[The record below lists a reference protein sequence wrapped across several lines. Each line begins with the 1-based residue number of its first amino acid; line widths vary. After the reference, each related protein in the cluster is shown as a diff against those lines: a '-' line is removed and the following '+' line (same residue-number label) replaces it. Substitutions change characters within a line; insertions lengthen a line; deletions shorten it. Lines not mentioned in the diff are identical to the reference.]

1 MLKNLYEYNVGNTPI
16 YKIENRNIY
25 LKMEKY
31 NLNGSIKDRTAYF
44 LIKDLIDKKLI
55 KNNTILIEST
65 SGNLGISLD
74 FFAKE
79 IEVKFRAIIDKTI
92 AKSKLKEFNKR
103 KIDYIY
109 APIKNYSNY
118 RTARIELA
126 KKLNKK
132 DNYIWTNQYD
142 NFANIKAHYQTTA
155 PEIYKQLNHKIDII
169 VVAMGTGGTI
179 CGLVKFFKKIN
190 STILICGVEPDGS
203 TIFGGV
209 EKSYLNVG
217 IGLKGKD
224 EILKYCE
231 DSIDMH
237 FKVSDKETIEMVKK
251 YQNIGFG
258 ISTGYA
264 LKIALEMSDK
274 FPTKNIVVIAP
285 DGIEKYEDILNEKI

>member
-1 MLKNLYEYNVGNTPI
+1 MLKSLQEYNIGSTPI
-16 YKIENRNIY
+16 CKIKDKNIY

-31 NLNGSIKDRTAYF
+31 NLNSSIKDRTAYF
-44 LIKDLIDKKLI
+44 LIKDLIDKKII
-55 KNNTILIEST
+55 KNDTILVEST

-74 FFAKE
+74 FFAKR
-79 IEVKFRAIIDKTI
+79 IGIKFKAIIDKTI
-92 AKSKLKEFNKR
+92 AKSKLKEFEKR
-103 KIDYIY
+103 EIDYIY
-109 APIKNYSNY
+109 APIENYSNY

-179 CGLVKFFKKIN
+179 CGLAKFSKQIN
-190 STILICGVEPDGS
+190 QDILICGVEPDGS

-224 EILKYCE
+224 EILKNCKN
-231 DSIDMH
+231 SIDLH
-237 FKVSDKETIEMVKK
+237 FKVSDKEAIDIVKK

-264 LKIALEMSDK
+264 LEIALKMSDK
-274 FPTKNIVVIAP
+274 FTTKNIVVIAP